1 VLNPD
6 MGYDFAITQMRDYMR
21 KARHRENEERVSCFG
36 GYQ

>member
-1 VLNPD
+1 MVLVAKP
-6 MGYDFAITQMRDYMR
+6 TQMRDYMR